1 MKNNFFDDKSN
12 EKNNLAQLFFGYTH
26 YCHEYIWLLKQKLF
40 YKMCLQLKYITA
52 TQLEQAK
59 TTQKRA
65 FNAGKQ
71 IHIGEILLQMYLLDV
86 EKVYTICGILGEEL
100 LYDPQTNTY
109 YKALFSTEEERTRHG
124 KNLQLQKAQQVTREQ
139 LLRFLRIG
147 YWWPRRVPE
156 KTKESHDLFVF
167 LNMETHSL
175 MKISEL
181 DTEFHN
187 VIATFKH
194 WIATPIMANETYLS
208 SLDKLQQ
215 QVEEQKNLELVK
227 QVFLGYNKNLR
238 ELLWLLQQKMFEDL
252 AVHYYKITPQQISD
266 ALKVQHRAF
275 QQNKQLQLPEVML
288 HMYLLNELQVYDIL
302 KGLGNYV
309 LQSDK
314 QEHFVTL
321 SPSVSAQTVNCEAL
335 QQVKLKY
342 ETIMQSLRIDI
353 AKPIAI
359 PNELVE
365 HNTFL
370 FFRKRGDYSPEFNLK
385 ERELTEAISSIY
397 KHLNAEV
404 PQHIV
409 ENISHKAAY
418 SETQRA
424 SETLTPAIDTVS
436 EHSDI
441 VSAVPLT
448 GDSLIEMEVAQG
460 QSPQTASLQSRLRQ
474 TMSLPAIPI
483 SEDEKQQI
491 SGNKKATAILQ
502 KFSKTITM
510 SLQKRARRK
519 AQQQQEQTQ
528 AQPPKQAVPSS
539 RTPVNYQQYSE
550 TIYGYVMANIDA
562 KEKGLPTQREIVGKR
577 TNVFEQ
583 IAKRID
589 RPQEARAKKSQVDI
603 YDEILTE
610 IETDQSSGNQEFAQ
624 KRAQEKEKIKNELK
638 EQNFEEYYV
647 DFNSGE
653 QMPDHLDE
661 IGDSG
666 EFEPLEPDIMDISTE
681 VDSFLQSF
689 DDIDE
694 NTDIE
699 KLYDKFSRDM
709 DDDYDPL
716 LEMQNTPQQQSE
728 PSEKSQKVET
738 LQVASQ
744 KKPSNPQLRRTISLS
759 QPKLHSAVPTALEY
773 VEGYQEK
780 QSSFASKIVI
790 PLLLIAFTG
799 GLVFLFVQPYLKN
812 KEPKEDN
819 TTVKVPKKNTSTT
832 KNIDQGFTDKDFE
845 VIKNPQNTVEK
856 NTDTPPKKDPQQQ
869 NQQTV
874 KKNTPTV
881 KKTKSLREYLY
892 GNEGSA
898 SKVMRAL
905 RIMSQKGILSVQD
918 VSYIK
923 ELYNQFQDKKVKKL
937 CIWAMGTIQ
946 AAEAR
951 EWLEN
956 VLLTSQDAESRKASL
971 NALEKIGDNRA
982 KSSILDTFSR
992 EQDKKILE
1000 AAAYSLA
1007 KISPDN
1013 YEVQQ
1018 AMIAKFYEINSDEI
1032 KRRILNALSSMRVNS
1047 QSEFF
1052 VRIAIDSQYSTGLRL
1067 EALDA
1072 LITNSAGNSSNY
1084 TSEISVISA
1093 SQDEELKAKVQEALE
1108 YLSDN

>member
-40 YKMCLQLKYITA
+40 YKMCLQLEYLTEV
-52 TQLEQAK
+52 QLEQAK

-71 IHIGEILLQMYLLDV
+71 IHIGEILLQMYLLDE
-86 EKVYTICGILGEEL
+86 EKIYTICGILGEEL
-100 LYDPQTNTY
+100 LYDSQTKTH

-124 KNLQLQKAQQVTREQ
+124 KNLQLKKAEEITREQ
-139 LLRFLRIG
+139 LLRFLRID

-208 SLDKLQQ
+208 TLDKSQQ
-215 QVEEQKNLELVK
+215 QAEKQKNLELVK

-252 AVHYYKITPQQISD
+252 ASKYYKITAQQISD

-302 KGLGNYV
+302 KGLGIYV
-309 LQSDK
+309 LQSDQ

-321 SPSVSAQTVNCEAL
+321 SPNSAPQTVDCDTL

-342 ETIMQSLRIDI
+342 ETIMQSLRIDA

-359 PNELVE
+359 PQELVE

-370 FFRKRGDYSPEFNLK
+370 FFRKRGDYAPAFDLQ

-409 ENISHKAAY
+409 ENISQKAEY
-418 SETQRA
+418 SQTQRA
-424 SETLTPAIDTVS
+424 SETLTPVA
-436 EHSDI
+436 DI
-441 VSAVPLT
+441 VGEQSNVVSAVPLI
-448 GDSLIEMEVAQG
+448 GDSLIEMEAIQG
-460 QSPQTASLQSRLRQ
+460 KTQDTKDSLQNRLRQ

-483 SEDEKQQI
+483 SEKDKQQI

-519 AQQQQEQTQ
+519 AQAQQEQPQTEQ
-528 AQPPKQAVPSS
+528 KQAVPSS

-589 RPQEARAKKSQVDI
+589 RPQEAKAKKSQVDI

-624 KRAQEKEKIKNELK
+624 KRAQQKEKIKNELK

-666 EFEPLEPDIMDISTE
+666 EFQPLEPDIMDISTE

-716 LEMQNTPQQQSE
+716 LEIENIPDEEKKSDKIQITPPE
-728 PSEKSQKVET
+728 
-738 LQVASQ
+738 

-759 QPKLHSAVPTALEY
+759 QPKLHSAIPTALEY

-780 QSSFASKIVI
+780 ESSFVSKIAI
-790 PLLLIAFTG
+790 PLLLIIFTG
-799 GLVFLFVQPYLKN
+799 GLVFLFVQPYFKDNDTPQN
-812 KEPKEDN
+812 KE
-819 TTVKVPKKNTSTT
+819 TVNKPKKNNNKTT
-832 KNIDQGFTDKDFE
+832 NIDQEFTEKDFE
-845 VIKNPQNTVEK
+845 FIENPKNPTQDDNKKQETQK
-856 NTDTPPKKDPQQQ
+856 PKQQ
-869 NQQTV
+869 NQQNPQTT
-874 KKNTPTV
+874 KNNNSTQR
-881 KKTKSLREYLY
+881 KTKSLREYLSGSE
-892 GNEGSA
+892 GNA

-905 RIMSQKGILSVQD
+905 RRMSQKGALTAEDASF
-918 VSYIK
+918 IK
-923 ELYNQFQDKKVKKL
+923 ELYNQFQDKKVQKL
-937 CIWAMGTIQ
+937 CIWAMGSIH
-946 AAEAR
+946 APEAR

-956 VLLTSQDAESRKASL
+956 ILLTSQDLQNRKASI
-971 NALEKIGDNRA
+971 NALEKIGDTRA

-1007 KISPDN
+1007 KIAPKN

-1018 AMIAKFYEINSDEI
+1018 AMISKFYEINNDEI
-1032 KRRILNALSSMRVNS
+1032 KRRILNALSTMRVDS

-1052 VRIAIDSQYSTGLRL
+1052 VRVAIDSQYSTALRL

-1072 LITNSAGNSSNY
+1072 LIINSAGNSANY
-1084 TSEISVISA
+1084 TSEISVIAA